1 MGDRASQMKR
11 EHVRQLEDSLS
22 DATMQ
27 EEHHNTQIAALKAEL
42 RRLDANA
49 KREGANLEYLKNIM
63 LKFMTQEIGKEH
75 MFKTIAVILQFSRTE
90 IAEVDNKSASA
101 SWWGGS
107 S

>member
-1 MGDRASQMKR
+1 MDNLQ
-11 EHVRQLEDSLS
+11 V
-22 DATMQ
+22 
-27 EEHHNTQIAALKAEL
+27 

-49 KREGANLEYLKNIM
+49 KREGANLEYLKNII

-75 MFKTIAVILQFSRTE
+75 MFKTIAVILQFSRAE
-90 IAEVDNKSASA
+90 IANVDKKASSS